1 MDCLTIER
9 GIWSVAIGAFL
20 SLVAAT
26 LAVPFGSLAWIIVFC
41 VSLPI
46 SAAVIYRVGFVG
58 GVGRRTDEP
67 GRLTLLFF
75 VGFVIALV
83 GHMATFTLTS
93 DGSISELLGQVLS
106 LGVAWWLA
114 NWVVYR
120 GGVERLRN
128 RVTG

>member
-9 GIWSVAIGAFL
+9 GIWSVAIGAFF
-20 SLVAAT
+20 SLIAAT

-46 SAAVIYRVGFVG
+46 GAVVVYRVGFTG

-75 VGFVIALV
+75 VWFVIALV
-83 GHMATFTLTS
+83 GHMATSALTS
-93 DGSISELLGQVLS
+93 DGSIPEILGQALS

-114 NWVVYR
+114 NWVAYR

-128 RVTG
+128 RATG